1 MIEINAK
8 RIELYLRVYK
18 PEYRFL
24 KKLEIEYPIISGSFI
39 VSPTFYT
46 LKELD
51 HLSDVET
58 QFCLN
63 QLSYVGI
70 SEAIKKGQIFK
81 EIGAKFRRIPYGRMV
96 IGKSEKKFR
105 EKIDPSKEIYGELK
119 VKRIFNLEDSVIA
132 ITLFDFEKGKC
143 FGKLNVALIR
153 EK

>member
-51 HLSDVET
+51 HLSDVEA
-58 QFCLN
+58 QLCLN
-63 QLSYVGI
+63 QLAYVGI
-70 SEAIKKGQIFK
+70 SEAIKKGQISH
-81 EIGAKFRRIPYGRMV
+81 EMGAKFGKLPYGRIV
-96 IGKSEKKFR
+96 IGKSEKKFK

-119 VKRIFNLEDSVIA
+119 VKRLFNLEDRIIA

-143 FGKLNVALIR
+143 FGKLNAALIR
-153 EK
+153 EE